1 MTNDSMGKIINAN
14 INLSE
19 NICLRLKL
27 EHQKHLLD
35 NSQTIGA
42 PKTLIRQFTN

>member
-1 MTNDSMGKIINAN
+1 MSEVKIGV
-14 INLSE
+14 
-19 NICLRLKL
+19 
-27 EHQKHLLD
+27 HQKHLLD

>member
-1 MTNDSMGKIINAN
+1 M
-14 INLSE
+14 SE
-19 NICLRLKL
+19 VHKQL